1 LSFEFVFQ
9 YPVWFLLICLSTGL
23 LYAWL
28 LYRKSKAFSES
39 GKWIP
44 KILFG
49 LRFIAVAL
57 LVFLLFSPLLRFV
70 TRTIEKPVIVIL
82 QDNSAS
88 LVNAKNAEF
97 YQKNWP
103 DQLMKLEA
111 SLSENYEVKK
121 YSFSDRILDSFNLNY
136 KGKET
141 DISAAF
147 KEINNLYLN
156 RNVGAVIVATDGIYN
171 KGVSPLYIRNEL
183 KAPVYTIA
191 LGDTTL
197 KRDLMIQQVNHNQLA
212 YLNNTFPVEVN
223 IDARKL
229 NGQNSILRIEK
240 NGKLLETRN
249 INISGN
255 SFLKKEEF
263 RFKAEESGIQRYK
276 VSLSAVNGEF
286 TLVNNTRDFFI
297 EVLDSRQKVLILAD
311 APHPD
316 VAAIRFSLQQ
326 NENYEVDVQMGAS
339 FNASTKPYSL
349 VVMHQLPSR
358 NNPAAKVLN
367 EIQSNGTPVWF
378 IAGQNSGIQALNQ
391 AQSIL
396 QFNSSRG
403 GFNDAQPKL
412 NKDFSLFTLS
422 EDLMLASASL
432 EPLQVMN
439 ASIKVQP
446 QATVLFNQRI
456 GSVDT
461 QFPLLA
467 FSSSVDKKQ
476 AVLAGEGIWRWRLQS
491 FAEKQ
496 DHSLFD
502 NFLSRIVQY
511 LSVRTERRN
520 LRIVTSN
527 SFSENESV
535 TFEAEVYNATYE
547 LVNTPDVS
555 LTIIDQNGKKFPYT
569 FTRTSNA
576 YRLDAG
582 LLNAGEYKYEA
593 ITSVSGKQYQA
604 SGRFIVRPVLAE
616 MINTTADH
624 NLLKT
629 WAERN
634 QGKLLQPDQLSSLP
648 DLIGKREDVKPV
660 SHSETRL
667 EELIKIE
674 WIFFLLLAFLSAE
687 WFLRR
692 RNGTY

>member
-1 LSFEFVFQ
+1 MSFEFVFQ
-9 YPVWFLLICLSTGL
+9 YPVWFILLCFGAGF
-23 LYAWL
+23 LYAFL
-28 LYRKSKAFSES
+28 LYRKGKAFVES
-39 GKWIP
+39 GKWLVRT
-44 KILFG
+44 LFA
-49 LRFIAVAL
+49 LRFFSVSFLA
-57 LVFLLFSPLLRFV
+57 FLLFSPLLRFV
-70 TRTIEKPVIVIL
+70 TRTVEKPVIVIL

-88 LVNAKNAEF
+88 LINGKDSEF
-97 YQKNWP
+97 YKKNWP
-103 DQLMKLEA
+103 SELQKLEE

-121 YSFSDRILDSFNLNY
+121 YSFSDRLLDSFQLNY
-136 KGKET
+136 SGKET
-141 DISAAF
+141 DIAAAY

-171 KGVSPLYIRNEL
+171 KGISPLYIRNEL

-191 LGDTTL
+191 LGDTAL
-197 KRDLMIQQVNHNQLA
+197 KRDLLIQQVNHNQLA

-229 NGQNSILRIEK
+229 PGKSSVLRVEK

-249 INISGN
+249 ISITGN

-263 RFKAEESGIQRYK
+263 RFKADESGIQRYRIT
-276 VSLSAVNGEF
+276 LSAVDGEF
-286 TLVNNTRDFFI
+286 TQANNVRDFFI

-316 VAAIRFSLQQ
+316 IAAIRFSLQQ
-326 NENYEVDVQMGAS
+326 NENYEVEVMLGTEFS
-339 FNASTKPYSL
+339 ASTKPYSL
-349 VVMHQLPSR
+349 VILHQLPSR
-358 NNPAAKVLN
+358 NNPATRVLN
-367 EIQSNGTPVWF
+367 EIQANNTPTWF
-378 IAGQNSGIQALNQ
+378 IAGQNTGIIALNQ

-396 QFNSSRG
+396 QFGNSRG
-403 GFNDAQPKL
+403 GFNDAQPRL

-422 EDLMLASASL
+422 EELMAASSGM

-439 ASIKVQP
+439 SAIKSQP

-467 FSSSVDKKQ
+467 FSSSIDKKQ

-502 NFLSRIVQY
+502 DFLSRIVQY
-511 LSVRTERRN
+511 LCVRTERRN

-527 SFSENESV
+527 SFAENESV
-535 TFEAEVYNATYE
+535 TFEAEVYNAAYE

-555 LTIIDQNGKKFPYT
+555 LTITNEKGKKFPYT
-569 FTRTSNA
+569 FTRTTSA

-582 LLNAGEYKYEA
+582 LFEAGEFKYEA
-593 ITSVSGKQYQA
+593 LTNIAGKQYQA
-604 SGRFIVRPVLAE
+604 AGRFVVRPVVAE
-616 MINTTADH
+616 LINTTADH
-624 NLLKT
+624 NILKT

-634 QGKLLQPDQLSSLP
+634 QGVSLSPTQLATLP
-648 DLIGKREDVKPV
+648 NLIGKREDVKPV
-660 SHSETRL
+660 SHSETKL
-667 EELIKIE
+667 EELIRIE
-674 WIFFLLLAFLSAE
+674 WIFFILLALLSAE

>member
-9 YPVWFLLICLSTGL
+9 YPVWFILICLLTGL

-28 LYRKSKAFSES
+28 LYRKDKSFIES
-39 GKWIP
+39 RKWLARL
-44 KILFG
+44 LFG
-49 LRFIAVAL
+49 LRFSVVSL

-70 TRTIEKPVIVIL
+70 TRTVEKPVIVIL

-88 LVNAKNAEF
+88 LVNDKNQGYF
-97 YQKNWP
+97 KKDWP
-103 DQLMKLEA
+103 EQLQKLEE

-121 YSFSDRILDSFNLNY
+121 YSFSDRILDSFNLDY

-141 DISAAF
+141 DISAVY
-147 KEINNLYLN
+147 KEVNNLYLN

-171 KGVSPLYIRNEL
+171 KGVSPLYVRNEL

-197 KRDLMIQQVNHNQLA
+197 KRDLMVQQVNHNQLA

-229 NGQNSILRIEK
+229 QGKSSVLRIEK
-240 NGKLLETRN
+240 NGKLLESRP
-249 INISGN
+249 INITGN

-263 RFKAEESGIQRYK
+263 RFKADESGIQKYR
-276 VSLSAVNGEF
+276 VTLSPVDGEF
-286 TLVNNTRDFFI
+286 TQANNVRDFFI

-326 NENYEVDVQMGAS
+326 NENYEVDVQMGEN
-339 FNASTKPYSL
+339 FNSSTKPYSL

-358 NNPAAKVLN
+358 NNPATKVLN
-367 EIQSNGTPVWF
+367 EVQTNGTPVWF

-391 AQSIL
+391 AQGIL
-396 QFNSSRG
+396 QFNNSRG
-403 GFNDAQPKL
+403 GFNDAQPRL

-422 EDLMLASASL
+422 EELMAASVNL

-439 ASIKVQP
+439 AGIKLQP

-502 NFLSRIVQY
+502 NFLSRIVQF

-520 LRIVTSN
+520 LRIVTAN
-527 SFSENESV
+527 SFAENESV
-535 TFEAEVYNATYE
+535 TFEAEVYNAAYE

-555 LTIIDQNGKKFPYT
+555 LTILDENGKKFPYT
-569 FTRTSNA
+569 FTRTASA

-593 ITSVSGKQYQA
+593 LTNVSGKQYQA
-604 SGRFIVRPVLAE
+604 SGRFVVRPVVAE
-616 MINTTADH
+616 LINTTADH

-634 QGKLLQPDQLSSLP
+634 QGKMGLP
-648 DLIGKREDVKPV
+648 TQVSTLPELIGKREDVKPV

-667 EELIKIE
+667 EELIRIE
-674 WIFFLLLAFLSAE
+674 WIFAFLLALLSAE

>member
-1 LSFEFVFQ
+1 M
-9 YPVWFLLICLSTGL
+9 
-23 LYAWL
+23 
-28 LYRKSKAFSES
+28 
-39 GKWIP
+39 
-44 KILFG
+44 
-49 LRFIAVAL
+49 
-57 LVFLLFSPLLRFV
+57 LRFV
-70 TRTIEKPVIVIL
+70 TRTVEKPVIVIL

-88 LVNAKNAEF
+88 LVNDKNEGF
-97 YQKNWP
+97 YKKEWP
-103 DQLMKLEA
+103 ENLQKLEE
-111 SLSENYEVKK
+111 SLSENYDVKK
-121 YSFSDRILDSFNLNY
+121 YCFSDRLLDSFNLDY

-141 DISAAF
+141 DISAVY

-229 NGQNSILRIEK
+229 QGKSSILKIEK
-240 NGKLLETRN
+240 NGKLLETRP
-249 INISGN
+249 ISITGN

-263 RFKAEESGIQRYK
+263 RFKADESGIQRYR
-276 VSLSAVNGEF
+276 VTLSPVDGEF
-286 TLVNNTRDFFI
+286 TQANNTRDFFI

-326 NENYEVDVQMGAS
+326 NENYEVDVQMGEN
-339 FNASTKPYSL
+339 FNGSTKPYSL
-349 VVMHQLPSR
+349 LVMHQLPSR
-358 NNPAAKVLN
+358 NNPATKVLN
-367 EIQSNGTPVWF
+367 EIQTNGTPVWF
-378 IAGQNSGIQALNQ
+378 IAGQNSGIQVLNQ
-391 AQSIL
+391 AQGIL

-422 EDLMLASASL
+422 EELMAASANL

-527 SFSENESV
+527 SFAENESV
-535 TFEAEVYNATYE
+535 TFEAEVYNAAYE

-555 LTIIDQNGKKFPYT
+555 LTIIDENGKKFPYT
-569 FTRTSNA
+569 FSRTTNA

-593 ITSVSGKQYQA
+593 LTNVSGKQYQA
-604 SGRFIVRPVLAE
+604 SGRFIVRPVVSEL
-616 MINTTADH
+616 INTTADH
-624 NLLKT
+624 NLLNT

-634 QGKLLQPDQLSSLP
+634 QGKMVLPENMLSLP
-648 DLIGKREDVKPV
+648 ELIGKREDVKPV

-667 EELIKIE
+667 EELIRIE
-674 WIFFLLLAFLSAE
+674 WIFALILALLSAE

>member
-1 LSFEFVFQ
+1 
-9 YPVWFLLICLSTGL
+9 L

>member
-1 LSFEFVFQ
+1 
-9 YPVWFLLICLSTGL
+9 L

-28 LYRKSKAFSES
+28 LYRKDKSFTES
-39 GKWIP
+39 GKWLARL
-44 KILFG
+44 LFG
-49 LRFIAVAL
+49 LRFSVVSL

-70 TRTIEKPVIVIL
+70 TRTVEKPVIVIL

-88 LVNAKNAEF
+88 LVNEKNEGF
-97 YQKNWP
+97 YKKEWP
-103 DQLMKLEA
+103 EKLQKLEE

-121 YSFSDRILDSFNLNY
+121 YSFSDRLLDSFNLDF

-141 DISAAF
+141 DISSVF
-147 KEINNLYLN
+147 KQINNLYLN

-171 KGVSPLYIRNEL
+171 KGVSPLYVRNEL

-229 NGQNSILRIEK
+229 QGKSSVLRIEK
-240 NGKLLETRN
+240 NGKLLETRPVN
-249 INISGN
+249 ITSN

-263 RFKAEESGIQRYK
+263 RFKADESGIQRYR
-276 VSLSAVNGEF
+276 VTLSSVEGEF
-286 TLVNNTRDFFI
+286 TQANNVRDFFI

-316 VAAIRFSLQQ
+316 IAAIRFSLQQ
-326 NENYEVDVQMGAS
+326 NENYEVDVQMGNN
-339 FNASTKPYSL
+339 FNGTTKPYSL
-349 VVMHQLPSR
+349 VVMHQLPSK
-358 NNPAAKVLN
+358 NNPATKILN
-367 EIQSNGTPVWF
+367 EVQTHGTPVWF
-378 IAGQNSGIQALNQ
+378 IAGQNTNIQSLNQ
-391 AQSIL
+391 AQGIL
-396 QFNSSRG
+396 QFSNSRG
-403 GFNDAQPKL
+403 GSNDAQPRL

-422 EDLMLASASL
+422 EELMAASTSL

-439 ASIKVQP
+439 AGIKVQP

-502 NFLSRIVQY
+502 NFLSRIIQY

-527 SFSENESV
+527 SFAENESV
-535 TFEAEVYNATYE
+535 TFEAEVYNAAYE

-555 LTIIDQNGKKFPYT
+555 LTIIDENGKKFPYT
-569 FTRTSNA
+569 FTRTTSA

-593 ITSVSGKQYQA
+593 LTNVSGKQYQA
-604 SGRFIVRPVLAE
+604 SGRFIVRPVVSEL
-616 MINTTADH
+616 INTTADH

-634 QGKLLQPDQLSSLP
+634 QGKMVQPAQISTLP

-667 EELIKIE
+667 EELIRIE
-674 WIFFLLLAFLSAE
+674 WIFVFLLALLSLE

>member
-1 LSFEFVFQ
+1 VVS
-9 YPVWFLLICLSTGL
+9 
-23 LYAWL
+23 
-28 LYRKSKAFSES
+28 
-39 GKWIP
+39 
-44 KILFG
+44 
-49 LRFIAVAL
+49 L

-70 TRTIEKPVIVIL
+70 TRTVEKPVIVIL

-88 LVNAKNAEF
+88 LVNDKNEG
-97 YQKNWP
+97 YYKKEWP
-103 DQLMKLEA
+103 EKLQKLEE

-121 YSFSDRILDSFNLNY
+121 YSFSDRLLDSFNLDF

-141 DISAAF
+141 DISSVF

-171 KGVSPLYIRNEL
+171 KGISPLYVRNEL

-223 IDARKL
+223 IDGRKL
-229 NGQNSILRIEK
+229 QGKSSVLRIEK
-240 NGKLLETRN
+240 NGKLLETRP
-249 INISGN
+249 INITGN

-263 RFKAEESGIQRYK
+263 RFKADESGIQRYR
-276 VSLSAVNGEF
+276 VTLSPVEGEF
-286 TLVNNTRDFFI
+286 TQANNVRDFFI

-316 VAAIRFSLQQ
+316 IAAIRFSLQQ
-326 NENYEVDVQMGAS
+326 NENYEVDVQMGNN
-339 FNASTKPYSL
+339 FNGTTKPYSL
-349 VVMHQLPSR
+349 VVMHQLPSK
-358 NNPAAKVLN
+358 NNPATKILN
-367 EIQSNGTPVWF
+367 EVQTHGTPVWF
-378 IAGQNSGIQALNQ
+378 IAGQNTNIQSLNQ
-391 AQSIL
+391 AQGIL
-396 QFNSSRG
+396 QFSNSRG
-403 GFNDAQPKL
+403 GSNDAQPRL

-422 EDLMLASASL
+422 EELMAASTSL

-439 ASIKVQP
+439 AGIKVQP

-527 SFSENESV
+527 SFAENESV
-535 TFEAEVYNATYE
+535 TFEAEVYNAAYE

-555 LTIIDQNGKKFPYT
+555 LTIIDENGKKFPYT
-569 FTRTSNA
+569 FTRTTSA

-593 ITSVSGKQYQA
+593 LTNVSGKQYQA
-604 SGRFIVRPVLAE
+604 SGRFIVRPVVSEL
-616 MINTTADH
+616 INTTADH

-634 QGKLLQPDQLSSLP
+634 QGKMVQAAQIATLP

-667 EELIKIE
+667 EELIRIE
-674 WIFFLLLAFLSAE
+674 WIFVILLALLSVE

>member
-1 LSFEFVFQ
+1 M
-9 YPVWFLLICLSTGL
+9 
-23 LYAWL
+23 
-28 LYRKSKAFSES
+28 
-39 GKWIP
+39 
-44 KILFG
+44 
-49 LRFIAVAL
+49 
-57 LVFLLFSPLLRFV
+57 LRFV
-70 TRTIEKPVIVIL
+70 TRTVEKPVIVIL

-88 LVNAKNAEF
+88 LVNDKNEGF
-97 YQKNWP
+97 YKKEWP
-103 DQLMKLEA
+103 ENLQKLEE
-111 SLSENYEVKK
+111 SLSENYDVKK
-121 YSFSDRILDSFNLNY
+121 YCFSDRLLDSFNLDY

-141 DISAAF
+141 DISAVY

-229 NGQNSILRIEK
+229 QGKSSILKIEK
-240 NGKLLETRN
+240 NGKLLETRP
-249 INISGN
+249 ISITGN

-263 RFKAEESGIQRYK
+263 RFKADESGIQRYR
-276 VSLSAVNGEF
+276 VTLSPVDGEF
-286 TLVNNTRDFFI
+286 TQANNTRDFFI

-326 NENYEVDVQMGAS
+326 NENYEVDVQMGEN
-339 FNASTKPYSL
+339 FNGSTKPYSL
-349 VVMHQLPSR
+349 LVMHQLPSR
-358 NNPAAKVLN
+358 NNPATKVLN
-367 EIQSNGTPVWF
+367 EIQTNGTPVWF
-378 IAGQNSGIQALNQ
+378 IAGQNSGIQVLNQ
-391 AQSIL
+391 AQGIL

-422 EDLMLASASL
+422 EELMAASANL

-520 LRIVTSN
+520 LRVVTSN
-527 SFSENESV
+527 SFAENESV
-535 TFEAEVYNATYE
+535 TFEAEVYNAAYE

-555 LTIIDQNGKKFPYT
+555 LTIIDENGKKFPYT
-569 FTRTSNA
+569 FSRTTNA

-593 ITSVSGKQYQA
+593 LTNVSGKQYQA
-604 SGRFIVRPVLAE
+604 SGRFIVRPVVSEL
-616 MINTTADH
+616 INTTADH
-624 NLLKT
+624 NLLNT

-634 QGKLLQPDQLSSLP
+634 QGKMVLPENMLSLP
-648 DLIGKREDVKPV
+648 ELIGKREDVKPV

-667 EELIKIE
+667 EELIRIE
-674 WIFFLLLAFLSAE
+674 WIFALILALLSAE

>member
-1 LSFEFVFQ
+1 M
-9 YPVWFLLICLSTGL
+9 

-28 LYRKSKAFSES
+28 LYRKNKAFSES
-39 GKWIP
+39 GKWLP

-49 LRFIAVAL
+49 LRFTAVSL

-88 LVNAKNAEF
+88 LINGKNAEF

-103 DQLMKLEA
+103 DQLIKLEA

-171 KGVSPLYIRNEL
+171 KGVSPLYVRNEL

-229 NGQNSILRIEK
+229 NGQNSVLRIEK

-249 INISGN
+249 ISISGN

-263 RFKAEESGIQRYK
+263 RFKADESGIQRYK

-286 TLVNNTRDFFI
+286 TFANNTRDFFI

-604 SGRFIVRPVLAE
+604 YGRFIVRPVLAE

>member
-1 LSFEFVFQ
+1 MSFEFVFQ